1 MNRFRGGGGGPG
13 FLGGGGGGGPIQAQA
28 AVTTGQSEGWMFNGV
43 DNLVELLR
51 YVQDG
56 TLVPFE
62 STYVAQR
69 RGFFQS
75 LEAGSSRL
83 QPETF
88 DAMIDVQSAR
98 GQSVTPLPVFDRF
111 S

>member
-1 MNRFRGGGGGPG
+1 MKEFRFGDDASGNVGVGGP
-13 FLGGGGGGGPIQAQA
+13 GGPIQAQA

-62 STYVAQR
+62 STFVAQR

-75 LEAGSSRL
+75 LEA
-83 QPETF
+83 
-88 DAMIDVQSAR
+88 AR
-98 GQSVTPLPVFDRF
+98 AGFSPKRSTP
-111 S
+111 